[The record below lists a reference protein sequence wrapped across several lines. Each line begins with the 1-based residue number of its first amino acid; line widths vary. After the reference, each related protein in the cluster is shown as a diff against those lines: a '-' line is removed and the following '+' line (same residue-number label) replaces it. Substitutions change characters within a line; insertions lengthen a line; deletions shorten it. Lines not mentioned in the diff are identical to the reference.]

1 MNYRSNKYE
10 IYPKDNNKKIVELLS
25 NYFQQ
30 RGSFLAQ
37 VIKADIT
44 NSNYLPQADGQ
55 VGNSIGS
62 LISEPKSSNGSYDKY
77 RNSSNSNGNNHANN
91 YHVTAHGNG
100 NGNGKY
106 YSTSISNQ
114 VNSQVIPRETKTSM
128 AVETKVEAKP
138 SLDVE
143 TLLINL
149 IVEQT
154 GYPKET
160 VTSDLKLL
168 DDLNLDSIKAG
179 ELVANAAQQAGV
191 SGELDP
197 STLANATIKEV
208 AEAIQSLMGDTT
220 IGVETDTTTSL
231 VTTTSTPKIH
241 IAQLLLDLVE
251 EQTGFPQ
258 DTLSPELRLLDD
270 LNLDSIKAGELVAN
284 AAQQLGV
291 SGELDPSTLANATV
305 DEIAQVLEE
314 AMVGN
319 LPTVAQ
325 PQPKAIRPKIK
336 PKNQPKEEVSWVR
349 NFKVE
354 YIASEKATSVD
365 TDWTIA
371 RVLVVCDRPGS
382 FFVTSLGNELKEQQ
396 AEVSVVNYQEL
407 EELDG
412 YSHYIAF
419 LPEVADDDSAL
430 SLESMTTRLKS
441 IATAPKDAFVTYVQ
455 FGGGRFGTVGSN
467 IHPEVCNAAAFARS
481 VHLERND
488 LKVRVIDLDI
498 HIEPDKATELIL
510 QEIPGEESIVT
521 VGYDLELTRW
531 LPQSQVLQPVDYKPR
546 SHDWSSE
553 DVILV
558 TGGAKG
564 ITAECALAV
573 GESTGAKM
581 ALLGRSSNV
590 SGEIAQT
597 LQRFAD
603 KGLTC
608 KYYSCDIADQN
619 AIQDLVNKVNSEL
632 GKVTGIVHGA
642 GLNTPRRVEQVA
654 LESARKEAAP
664 KLMGAFNLLQALAG
678 QPIKIFAAFSS
689 IIGVTGMAGNTW
701 YAFANE
707 SLALLLNRW
716 QQQNPESDVI
726 SLAYSVWSEVGMGA
740 RMGSIKNLARM
751 GIAAIPPQEG
761 IARFVGLFKGN
772 PGVKQVVIAA
782 RLGGLDT
789 WHPPAISLEKQL
801 RFIEKVE
808 YIEPG
813 VETRV
818 KAHLTLERD
827 LYVGDHIWRGSY
839 LFPTVFGLEAMAQAT
854 AYVLG
859 DSQPEIVRIETIS
872 LRRPLVVSPGKGTQ
886 IQIRAQ
892 VLEKDTAGDIK
903 VQVGISSEQSNFSAD
918 CFSAVL
924 VVGKRPELEKS
935 DVKKVGEPLDI
946 IPQVDLYGGLLFQGE
961 LFQRL
966 EKIYSLSRDLSI
978 LRVTARPS
986 SELSNEGFGKGLGG
1000 HCVLG
1005 DAYFRDVLLQC
1016 MQVNIP
1022 QDICL
1027 PVQIDCID
1035 LNYDPSLEAGERTL
1049 QAILHKLE
1057 GKEYLCEVIATDAEG
1072 IVRERIRGYHL
1083 RILEE
1088 HPENPSAAEMAS
1100 PEERDRSLVKEAVD
1114 RACEKLSL
1122 IPSSLELGYIPG
1134 LGSQSQKQRRQQE
1147 RPLIASALA
1156 SQLDKSP
1163 ENISF
1168 KLRNLASGKPKLTVK
1183 DYPDID
1189 LSISHDDRY
1198 CLCTVGSEPQ
1208 GCDIEVISD
1217 RSKADWLALLSNKH
1231 SAVVEDLV
1239 SKGDDLN
1246 CAGTRIWSATEA
1258 VRKAF
1263 NGNNPEFSVVK
1274 LQGETALLE
1283 ATTETG
1289 KHLVLT
1295 IKVGLTRLPE
1305 RIVAFLVQPKEATS
1319 KLKAFEF
1326 DMSQID
1332 IATATLE
1339 ESVKAIVQPHHHL
1352 VDVTD
1357 DGPQGQRV
1365 YLQRFQVSFRQACS
1379 ISRKVPVSQYIS
1391 WVGKFREVPMISLA
1405 QPMLRDFFSGH
1416 YGLVTNQVTLKILGD
1431 ATTYDTIQGRCW
1443 MGNLKDSS
1451 FDTYIEFC
1459 KVLPDHSLER
1469 VAMAEVKATWVKL
1482 LKYGVPTPDPLP
1494 DYLANY
1500 LKHFTVEVPASIDL
1514 KNASTVTLP
1523 QLPEALANIDPGEV
1537 LYKAIPKPKRDDLL
1551 FFNAYQTTLE
1561 ETNAVGN
1568 VYYGNY
1574 FIWQNRT
1581 LDLFFFQYIPEY
1593 YRIEQ
1598 AQGEVLPLYSRMT
1611 YAKEGM
1617 PFDKIRVN
1625 LYVDKVTECGAVF
1638 QFQFFRDNLDGSLE
1652 KLHNGE
1658 QEVVWAVRN
1667 ENGTPSPAPWPQ
1679 TVLEALLQ
1687 HSKTNKPLVS

>member
-1 MNYRSNKYE
+1 MKYRPNKNE
-10 IYPKDNNKKIVELLS
+10 IYLSDRDQRLVDLLS

-37 VIKADIT
+37 VIKADLT
-44 NSNYLPQADGQ
+44 NSNYLPKVNRQ
-55 VGNSIGS
+55 V
-62 LISEPKSSNGSYDKY
+62 SEPKSSNGSYGKY
-77 RNSSNSNGNNHANN
+77 TNGSNSNGHH
-91 YHVTAHGNG
+91 YDDSYLVTANGNSNGNG
-100 NGNGKY
+100 NGNSNGKH
-106 YSTSISNQ
+106 YSTSNPEK
-114 VNSQVIPRETKTSM
+114 VDSQVIARETKSLV
-128 AVETKVEAKP
+128 AVETKIQRKP

-143 TLLINL
+143 ALLIKL

-154 GYPKET
+154 GYPQET
-160 VTSDLKLL
+160 VTRDLQLL

-208 AEAIQSLMGDTT
+208 AEAIESLMENTT
-220 IGVETDTTTSL
+220 ITVETSKTTATLS
-231 VTTTSTPKIH
+231 TTATAKID
-241 IAQLLLDLVE
+241 IAQLLLNLVE
-251 EQTGFPQ
+251 AQTGFPQ

-284 AAQQLGV
+284 AAQQVGV
-291 SGELDPSTLANATV
+291 SGELDPSTLANATIT
-305 DEIAQVLEE
+305 EIAQVLEQ
-314 AMVGN
+314 ALPVN
-319 LPTVAQ
+319 TPTVVQ
-325 PQPKAIRPKIK
+325 PQPKAI
-336 PKNQPKEEVSWVR
+336 QPKTQEEASWVR
-349 NFKVE
+349 NFKIE
-354 YIASEKATSVD
+354 YIAREKVNSVD
-365 TDWTIA
+365 ANWA
-371 RVLVVCDRPGS
+371 LAKVLVVCDRPDS
-382 FFVTSLGNELKEQQ
+382 FFVTSLATELQEQQ
-396 AEVSVVNYQEL
+396 AEVTVINYQEL
-407 EELDG
+407 GKIDG
-412 YSHYIAF
+412 YTHYFAF
-419 LPEVADDDSAL
+419 LPEVAPDDSHL
-430 SLESMTTRLKS
+430 SLESMTARLKS
-441 IATAPKDAFVTYVQ
+441 IATAPKNTLVTYIQ
-455 FGGGRFGTVGSN
+455 FGGGRFGTVGNN
-467 IHPEVCNAAAFARS
+467 IHPEICNAAAFARS

-488 LKVRVIDLDI
+488 LKVRVIDLDSQ
-498 HIEPDKATELIL
+498 IEPGKAAELIL
-510 QEIPGEESIVT
+510 QEVPGEETIVT
-521 VGYDLELTRW
+521 VGYDLDLTRW
-531 LPQSQVLQPVDYKPR
+531 LPQSQVLQPVDYEPR
-546 SHDWSSE
+546 SHNWSSE
-553 DVILV
+553 DVIVV

-564 ITAECALAV
+564 ITAECALALA
-573 GESTGAKM
+573 ESTGAKM
-581 ALLGRSSNV
+581 ALVGRSSKV
-590 SGEIAQT
+590 VGEIAQT

-603 KGLTC
+603 KKLTC
-608 KYYSCDIADQN
+608 QYYACDIADAQ
-619 AIQDLVNKVNSEL
+619 AVRDLIADINTEI
-632 GKVTGIVHGA
+632 GKVTGIIHGA
-642 GLNTPRRVEQVA
+642 GLNTPRRVEQVT

-664 KLMGAFNLLQALAG
+664 KLIGAFNLLQATAE

-701 YAFANE
+701 YAFANQ

-716 QQQNPESDVI
+716 QQQHPESDVI

-740 RMGSIKNLARM
+740 RMGSVKNLARM

-761 IARFVGLFKGN
+761 IDRFVGLFKGN

-789 WHPPAISLEKQL
+789 WHPPEIVLDKQL
-801 RFIEKVE
+801 RFIERVE

-827 LYVGDHIWRGSY
+827 RYVGDHIWRGSY

-859 DSQPEIVRIETIS
+859 NSQPEIARIENIS
-872 LRRPLVVSPGKGTQ
+872 LRRPVVVSPDKGTQ
-886 IQIRAQ
+886 IQIKAE
-892 VLEKDTAGDIK
+892 VLEKDQQGEIK
-903 VQVGISSEQSNFSAD
+903 VKVGISSEQSNFSTD

-924 VVGKRPELEKS
+924 VVGKRAEPETSE
-935 DVKKVGEPLDI
+935 VKRGKALDI
-946 IPQVDLYGGLLFQGE
+946 VPKIDLYGGLLFQGE

-978 LRVTARPS
+978 LSVTARPS
-986 SELSNEGFGKGLGG
+986 TELTNEGFGEGLGG

-1035 LNYDPSLEAGERTL
+1035 FNYDPSLEQGARTL

-1072 IVRERIRGYHL
+1072 IIRERIKGYHL
-1083 RILEE
+1083 RILEA
-1088 HPENPSAAEMAS
+1088 HPENPTAEELAN
-1100 PEERDRSLVKEAVD
+1100 PEQRDRALLQSAVAQ
-1114 RACEKLSL
+1114 ACETLSL
-1122 IPSSLELGYIPG
+1122 TPTSLELGYLPG
-1134 LGSQSQKQRRQQE
+1134 LGSQAQKQRRQQE

-1156 SQLDKSP
+1156 TYLVDQPLQ
-1163 ENISF
+1163 EISF
-1168 KLRNLASGKPKLTVK
+1168 KLKTLASGKPKLTVK
-1183 DYPDID
+1183 DYPEID

-1198 CLCTVGSEPQ
+1198 CLCSVGSEPQ

-1217 RSKADWLALLSNKH
+1217 RALADWLALLSKKH
-1231 SAVVEDLV
+1231 SAILEDLV
-1239 SKGDDLN
+1239 SQGDNRN

-1258 VRKAF
+1258 VRKAA
-1263 NGNNPEFSVVK
+1263 NGSNPEFSLVK

-1289 KHLVLT
+1289 TYLVLT
-1295 IKVGLTRLPE
+1295 LKVSLTRSPE
-1305 RIVAFLVQPKEATS
+1305 RMVALVVKPQIATPKVAP
-1319 KLKAFEF
+1319 
-1326 DMSQID
+1326 QID
-1332 IATATLE
+1332 IAHATLE
-1339 ESVKAIVQPHHHL
+1339 ESVAAIVQPHHHL

-1365 YLQRFQVSFRQACS
+1365 YVQRFQVSFRQACS

-1405 QPMLRDFFSGH
+1405 QPMLRDFYSGH

-1469 VAMAEVKATWVKL
+1469 VAIAEVKATWVKL

-1500 LKHFTVEVPASIDL
+1500 LKHFTVEEPASINL
-1514 KNASTVTLP
+1514 KNAPTVTLP
-1523 QLPEALANIDPGEV
+1523 QLPASLAKVDPGKV
-1537 LYKAIPKPKRDDLL
+1537 LYQATPKPRRDDLL
-1551 FFNAYQTTLE
+1551 FSNAYQTTLE

-1581 LDLFFFQYIPEY
+1581 LDLFFFQHIPEY
-1593 YRIEQ
+1593 YRVEQ

-1611 YAKEGM
+1611 YAREGM

-1625 LYVDKVTECGAVF
+1625 LYVDQVTQYGASF
-1638 QFQFFRDNLDGSLE
+1638 QFQFFRENLDGTLE

-1658 QEVVWAVRN
+1658 QEVVWAVRD
-1667 ENGTPSPAPWPQ
+1667 EAGTPVPSPWPKA
-1679 TVLEALLQ
+1679 VLEALLQ
-1687 HSKTNKPLVS
+1687 HSKTNYPLAS